1 MKKIEIINQWYLSR
15 IFDELNNG
23 NMRIPRF
30 QRDYVWERSKVVKL
44 LNSIYM
50 QYPIGTF
57 FLWEADTSMSTFC
70 RDMSDFGFPKE
81 PDGKKFLF
89 ILDGQQRITSLYL
102 ALNGKTFN
110 NIDYGTICFNL
121 DKKIFKI
128 PTLKTEPNNI
138 PVWKIFDESAC
149 NDLILQIINQREITG
164 EDDGGVPHDSSQFIK
179 RKEYIES
186 IMYCRQLLHNYPI
199 SIVKTSDM
207 DLESVVDIFERI
219 NQGGKRLTAFDLVHA
234 SVWSEDFDLRTE
246 IAKFNDEPAIRLFGS
261 VNEEIFTQS
270 LALNVKNDCTKLV
283 QLKLTNAD
291 CKTNWEQTK
300 ECLRLAI
307 DYMKMN
313 LGVQNISIM
322 PYQNMLSVV
331 QYYFFKGRNN
341 TMQNQHKQVLED
353 WFWTTTFSNRYSSST
368 LTRMNEDAYKIAS
381 MLDGEDV
388 SIRYTVKLN
397 ISDLKRSRMNTRSVI
412 KDGILCLMALNAPKD
427 FDNGNLVTLNNT
439 NASRSISKE
448 NHHFFPYSLYSKFG
462 VQIDEINSVL
472 NFAFITKRLNL
483 DILDDKPSVYLAKYE
498 STNPDILEHLNSHFI
513 SKDAFEAAKNDDF
526 NAFVEARGKE
536 LLQRI
541 NTLCHV
547 DEQTESTDIF
557 EKDDEY
563 DE

>member
-1 MKKIEIINQWYLSR
+1 
-15 IFDELNNG
+15 
-23 NMRIPRF
+23 MRIPRF

-57 FLWEADTSMSTFC
+57 FLWEADASMSTFC

-102 ALNGKTFN
+102 ALNGKSFN

-138 PVWKIFDESAC
+138 PVWKIFNGSAHK
-149 NDLILQIINQREITG
+149 DLIMQFIDQREY
-164 EDDGGVPHDSSQFIK
+164 VQ
-179 RKEYIES
+179 S
-186 IMYCRQLLHNYPI
+186 ILDCRELLQNYPI

-246 IAKFNDEPAIRLFGS
+246 ISKFNDEPAIRFFGS
-261 VNEEIFTQS
+261 INEEIFTQS

-291 CKTNWEQTK
+291 CKTYWEQTK
-300 ECLRLAI
+300 ECLRLAV

-331 QYYFFKGRNN
+331 QYYFFKGGSN
-341 TMQNQHKQVLED
+341 TMQSRHKQVLED

-368 LTRMNEDAYKIAS
+368 LTRMNEDACKIAS
-381 MLDGEDV
+381 MLDGKDV

-439 NASRSISKE
+439 NASRSSSKE
-448 NHHFFPYSLYSKFG
+448 NHHFFPYSLYNKFG

-498 STNPDILEHLNSHFI
+498 STNPDILDHLHSHFI

-526 NAFVEARGKE
+526 NTFVEERGKE

-547 DEQTESTDIF
+547 DEQTESEDIF